1 MNNGLCRPS
10 FRNFTCDCLGES
22 YYGYYYEITATKTVI
37 YQVVF
42 KSFAYIAII
51 AMVSVATFGI
61 DPTHKHLILIQR
73 IKRAEKDESDIFVI
87 IVEAAI

>member
-1 MNNGLCRPS
+1 LRCRA
-10 FRNFTCDCLGES
+10 LVGGEINIGPKDS
-22 YYGYYYEITATKTVI
+22 ITN
-37 YQVVF
+37 
-42 KSFAYIAII
+42 AYIAII